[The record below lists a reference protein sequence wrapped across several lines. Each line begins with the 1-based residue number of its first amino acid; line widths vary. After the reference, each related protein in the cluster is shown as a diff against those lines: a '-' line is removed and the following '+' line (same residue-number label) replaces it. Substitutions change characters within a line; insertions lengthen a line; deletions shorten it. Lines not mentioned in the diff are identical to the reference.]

1 MEHDFLTTKLLA
13 RRWKIT
19 PRTLERWRADG
30 KGPRFL
36 HIGRHIRYR
45 QSDVLAFEA
54 RQGDVNTDQPT
65 CQPDGWAA

>member
-1 MEHDFLTTKLLA
+1 MDQNFLTTKLLA

-36 HIGRHIRYR
+36 RIGRHIRYSE
-45 QSDVLAFEA
+45 SDILAFEA
-54 RQGDVNTDQPT
+54 LRGVAAPDLQARQPE
-65 CQPDGWAA
+65 GWAA

>member
-1 MEHDFLTTKLLA
+1 MEHNFLTTKLLA

-36 HIGRHIRYR
+36 RIGRHIRYS
-45 QSDVLAFEA
+45 QSDILAFEA
-54 RQGDVNTDQPT
+54 LQGVAAPELQAR
-65 CQPDGWAA
+65 QPDGWAA

>member
-1 MEHDFLTTKLLA
+1 MEQNFLTTKLLA

-30 KGPRFL
+30 KGPRFVR
-36 HIGRHIRYR
+36 IGRHIRYR

-54 RQGDVNTDQPT
+54 SDGVAKPELQAR
-65 CQPDGWAA
+65 QPDGWAA